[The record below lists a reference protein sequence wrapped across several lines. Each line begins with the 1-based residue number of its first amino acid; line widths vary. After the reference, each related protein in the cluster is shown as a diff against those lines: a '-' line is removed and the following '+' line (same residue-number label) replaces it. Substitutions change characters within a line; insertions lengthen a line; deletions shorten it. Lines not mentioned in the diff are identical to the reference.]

1 MLYTVIKTKIFFA
14 LEYLKKKNKNFFV
27 LVYKVVYNLDINY
40 SKKILLLWHLILFEL
55 TVICLLLCHV

>member
-40 SKKILLLWHLILFEL
+40 SKKYCCYGI
-55 TVICLLLCHV
+55 